1 MGVAVGAHASDFLM
15 VDERGA
21 DMEVSRTRRW
31 RAFATCIVMFLAY
44 CGLIAAVVHFGM
56 PFVKE
61 IAGPAGASPFWW
73 QVDQNIVLVGT
84 ADLIAAVLPVW
95 LVCIVT
101 RRSVAD
107 LGYNRR
113 GTWLAWLVV
122 LTAQAGLLYL
132 DTKMGALGHAR
143 DALSPYA
150 LFASAFVGPA
160 AAFSEET
167 LFRGFM
173 TEELRRGGFGIT
185 GQVTI

>member
-73 QVDQNIVLVGT
+73 QGDQNIFLFGT
-84 ADLIAAVLPVW
+84 ADLIADVLPVW
-95 LVCIVT
+95 LRLIRT
-101 RRSVAD
+101 RGRVA
-107 LGYNRR
+107 
-113 GTWLAWLVV
+113 
-122 LTAQAGLLYL
+122 
-132 DTKMGALGHAR
+132 ALG
-143 DALSPYA
+143 LN
-150 LFASAFVGPA
+150 
-160 AAFSEET
+160 T
-167 LFRGFM
+167 
-173 TEELRRGGFGIT
+173 TGILL
-185 GQVTI
+185 